1 MNGRT
6 DQELLLE
13 YAGSGAEVAFSE
25 IVRRH
30 VDFVYSAALR
40 VIGNVQLAEEVSQKV
55 FLALAQNARRLA
67 DRAVLSGWLFCT
79 AHNLSVNAVR
89 SEERRRAR
97 EEKAAAMN
105 ELLAG
110 EHEAVWESIAPHLDD
125 ALSQLSQPDRDA
137 VLLRYFERKSAREMA
152 QALGISGE
160 AAQKRVNRAI
170 ERLRALFAKR
180 GIAVGANGLVL
191 LIGANAVKA
200 APAGLALSIC
210 AAAVSGV
217 AVQTSVAITTTKIIA
232 MTTLQKALVA
242 SALVALVGTGTYK
255 ARESALRREQVQALQ
270 QNAATAQSGLPR
282 GAPDASNLSAGNRR
296 TGARGLQAQG
306 VARPAS
312 KRAGAPVGFQS
323 TEMYALLT
331 NKVSRLTRAQVEPY
345 LKSKGRD
352 AASLLAAF
360 RTTGDLALL
369 AEARRKFPNDPEV
382 GFETAIRNDA
392 SRAERRAGLDAFKRG
407 APENALANYLS
418 ALDLFKSGQKGAAVQ
433 ELNAGATKQQFQDYT
448 LERTRTDEQVYRTA
462 GYAPG
467 EAQMIANCFLP
478 EAHLVQMNELG
489 QSIVALAAGYGQ
501 SGDRTSQEAALQM
514 ALTLGRR
521 FDDPAAGE
529 TMRWQLIGI
538 RIERAALNAM
548 DPARMIDGQSVRE
561 RLAQIA
567 QQKEAI
573 QELTRQ
579 ADPIWKTLS
588 DDDWT
593 SYHAQIA
600 RTGEEAAVRWL
611 VSNYG
616 QR

>member
-1 MNGRT
+1 MNSRT

-13 YAGSGAEVAFSE
+13 YAGSGAEAAFSE
-25 IVRRH
+25 VVRRH

-40 VIGNVQLAEEVSQKV
+40 VIRNGQLAEEVSQKV

-79 AHNLSVNAVR
+79 AHNLSVNVVR

-105 ELLAG
+105 ELLAAD
-110 EHEAVWESIAPHLDD
+110 HEAVWESIAPHLDD
-125 ALSQLSQPDRDA
+125 ALSQLSEPDRDA
-137 VLLRYFERKSAREMA
+137 LLLRYFQRKSAREMA

-180 GIAVGANGLVL
+180 GITVGANGLVV
-191 LIGANAVKA
+191 LISANAVQA
-200 APAGLALSIC
+200 APAGLSLSIC
-210 AAAVSGV
+210 AAAVSG
-217 AVQTSVAITTTKIIA
+217 AALQTSVAITTTKIIA
-232 MTTLQKALVA
+232 MTTLQKALTACAVVT
-242 SALVALVGTGTYK
+242 LIGTGIYK
-255 ARESALRREQVQALQ
+255 ARENALRREQGLQ
-270 QNAATAQSGLPR
+270 QPGAFTSQSTRSAVDASANSAANQTSSRPAVASRPATAK
-282 GAPDASNLSAGNRR
+282 R
-296 TGARGLQAQG
+296 TGG
-306 VARPAS
+306 
-312 KRAGAPVGFQS
+312 PVGFTS

-331 NKVSRLTRAQVEPY
+331 NKVARLTRAQVEPY
-345 LKSKGRD
+345 LKSKGRN

-369 AEARRKFPNDPEV
+369 AEARRKYPKEPEV
-382 GFETAIRNDA
+382 GFETATRNDA
-392 SRAERRAGLDAFKRG
+392 SQTERRAGLDAFKLA
-407 APENALANYLS
+407 APENGLANYLS
-418 ALDLFKSGQKGAAVQ
+418 ALDLFKSGQKDAAVQ
-433 ELNAGATKQQFQDYT
+433 ELNAGAIKQQFQDYT
-448 LERTRTDEQVYRTA
+448 AERTRTDEEVYRTV
-462 GYAPG
+462 GYRPG
-467 EAQMIANCFLP
+467 EAQMIANAFLP

-489 QSIVALAAGYGQ
+489 QNIVALAASYGQ
-501 SGDRTSQEAALQM
+501 AGDKTSQEAALQM
-514 ALTLGRR
+514 ALALGKR
-521 FDDPAAGE
+521 FEDPSE

-538 RIERAALNAM
+538 RIERAALNVM
-548 DPARMIDGQSVRE
+548 DPARTIGGGQSVAD
-561 RLAQIA
+561 RLAQIVE
-567 QQKEAI
+567 QKEAI

-593 SYHAQIA
+593 GYHAQIA
-600 RTGEEAAVRWL
+600 RSGEEAAVRWL

>member
-13 YAGSGAEVAFSE
+13 YAGGGSEAAFSE
-25 IVRRH
+25 VVRRH

-40 VIGNVQLAEEVSQKV
+40 VIGNVHLAEEVSQKV
-55 FLALAQNARRLA
+55 FLALAQNARRLG

-105 ELLAG
+105 ELFAG
-110 EHEAVWESIAPHLDD
+110 EHEAIWESIAPHLDD
-125 ALSQLSQPDRDA
+125 ALSQLSEPDRDA
-137 VLLRYFERKSAREMA
+137 LLLRYFQRKSAREMA

-180 GIAVGANGLVL
+180 GIAVGANGLVV
-191 LIGANAVKA
+191 LISAKAVQA
-200 APAGLALSIC
+200 APAGLCLSIC

-217 AVQTSVAITTTKIIA
+217 SVPTSMAITTAKLIA
-232 MTTLQKALVA
+232 MTTLQKALLA
-242 SALVALVGTGTYK
+242 SALVAIVGTGIYK
-255 ARESALRREQVQALQ
+255 ARESALRREQGQALQ
-270 QNAATAQSGLPR
+270 PGGSTLQSEPTRAAADAANNSGAKR
-282 GAPDASNLSAGNRR
+282 AS
-296 TGARGLQAQG
+296 ARQA
-306 VARPAS
+306 VESRPAT
-312 KRAGAPVGFQS
+312 KRAGAPVGFTS

-345 LKSKGRD
+345 LKTNGRS

-360 RTTGDLALL
+360 RTTGDTALL
-369 AEARRKFPNDPEV
+369 AEARRKYPNDPEV

-418 ALDLFKSGQKGAAVQ
+418 ALDLFKTGQKDAAVRD
-433 ELNAGATKQQFQDYT
+433 LNAAAAKTQFEDYT
-448 LERTRTDEQVYRTA
+448 SERTRTDEELYRTV
-462 GYAPG
+462 GYPPG
-467 EAQMIANCFLP
+467 EAQMIADCFLP

-489 QSIVALAAGYGQ
+489 QSIVALAGSYGQ
-501 SGDRTSQEAALQM
+501 SGDTTSQEAALQM
-514 ALTLGRR
+514 ALTLGKR
-521 FDDPAAGE
+521 FDDPAAAE

-538 RIERAALNAM
+538 RVERTALNAM
-548 DPARMIDGQSVRE
+548 DPARMMGGQSVRE
-561 RLAQIA
+561 RLDQIA

-593 SYHAQIA
+593 GYHAQMA
-600 RTGEEAAVRWL
+600 HSGEEAAVRWL

>member
-1 MNGRT
+1 M
-6 DQELLLE
+6 LE
-13 YAGSGAEVAFSE
+13 YAGCGSEAAFSE
-25 IVRRH
+25 VVARH

-55 FLALAQNARRLA
+55 FLALAANARRLA
-67 DRAVLSGWLFCT
+67 DRTVLSSWLFCT

-89 SEERRRAR
+89 GEVRRRAR

-110 EHEAVWESIAPHLDD
+110 DHEADWESVELHLDD
-125 ALSQLSQPDRDA
+125 ALRELSEPDRDA
-137 VLLRYFERKSAREMA
+137 LLLRYFERKSAREMA

-170 ERLRALFAKR
+170 ERLRDLFAKR
-180 GIAVGANGLVL
+180 GIAIGANGLVV
-191 LIGANAVKA
+191 LISANAVKA

-210 AAAVSGV
+210 AAVVSGA

-232 MTTLQKALVA
+232 MTTLQKALIA
-242 SALVALVGTGTYK
+242 SALAAVVGAGVYK
-255 ARESALRREQVQALQ
+255 ARESALRREQLEAQ
-270 QNAATAQSGLPR
+270 QHGGATTPSGPT
-282 GAPDASNLSAGNRR
+282 GSASDASKVAAGN
-296 TGARGLQAQG
+296 QASTRPA
-306 VARPAS
+306 VVSRPAS
-312 KRAGAPVGFQS
+312 KRAGTPVGFTS

-331 NKVSRLTRAQVEPY
+331 NKVARLTKAQVEPY
-345 LKSKGRD
+345 LKTNGRS

-360 RTTGDLALL
+360 RTTGDLGLL
-369 AEARRKFPNDPEV
+369 AEARRKYPNDPEV
-382 GFETAIRNDA
+382 GFETATRNDA
-392 SRAERRAGLDAFKRG
+392 SRQERRAGLDAFKRG

-418 ALDLFKSGQKGAAVQ
+418 ALDLFKSGQKDAAVQ

-448 LERTRTDEQVYRTA
+448 LERTRTDEEVYRTA
-462 GYAPG
+462 GYPPG

-489 QSIVALAAGYGQ
+489 QNIVALAASYGQ
-501 SGDRTSQEAALQM
+501 TGDTTSQEAALQM
-514 ALTLGRR
+514 ALTLGKR

-538 RIERAALNAM
+538 RIERAALSAM
-548 DPARMIDGQSVRE
+548 DPARMLGAGQSVGD

-588 DDDWT
+588 DDEWT

-600 RTGEEAAVRWL
+600 RSGEEAAVRWL

>member
-1 MNGRT
+1 M
-6 DQELLLE
+6 LE
-13 YAGSGAEVAFSE
+13 YAGCGSEAAFSE
-25 IVRRH
+25 VVARH

-55 FLALAQNARRLA
+55 FLALAANARRLA
-67 DRAVLSGWLFCT
+67 DRAVLSSWLFCT

-89 SEERRRAR
+89 GEVRRRVR
-97 EEKAAAMN
+97 EQKAAAMN

-110 EHEAVWESIAPHLDD
+110 DQEADWESIAVHLDD
-125 ALSQLSQPDRDA
+125 VLSQLSEPDRDA
-137 VLLRYFERKSAREMA
+137 LLLRYFQRKSAREMA

-170 ERLRALFAKR
+170 ERLRDLFAKR
-180 GIAVGANGLVL
+180 GIAIGANGLVV
-191 LIGANAVKA
+191 LISANAVKA
-200 APAGLALSIC
+200 APAGLCLSIC
-210 AAAVSGV
+210 AAAVSGA

-232 MTTLQKALVA
+232 MTTLQKALIA
-242 SALVALVGTGTYK
+242 SALVAVVGAGVYK
-255 ARESALRREQVQALQ
+255 ARESALRREQAQALQ
-270 QNAATAQSGLPR
+270 GGATAQSGPTR
-282 GAPDASNLSAGNRR
+282 PAPDAANKSAANP
-296 TGARGLQAQG
+296 GATRPAAVL
-306 VARPAS
+306 RPAS
-312 KRAGAPVGFQS
+312 KRGAPVGFQS

-345 LKSKGRD
+345 LKTNGRS

-369 AEARRKFPNDPEV
+369 AEARRKYPNDPEV
-382 GFETAIRNDA
+382 GFETATRNDA
-392 SRAERRAGLDAFKRG
+392 SRQERRAGLDAFKRG

-418 ALDLFKSGQKGAAVQ
+418 ALDLFKSGQKDAAVQ
-433 ELNAGATKQQFQDYT
+433 ELNTGATKQQFQDYT
-448 LERTRTDEQVYRTA
+448 SERTRTDEEVYRTA
-462 GYAPG
+462 GYPPG
-467 EAQMIANCFLP
+467 EAQMIANSFLP

-489 QSIVALAAGYGQ
+489 QSIVALADSYGR
-501 SGDRTSQEAALQM
+501 SGDKTSQEAALQL
-514 ALTLGRR
+514 ALGLGKR

-538 RIERAALNAM
+538 RVERAALNAM
-548 DPARMIDGQSVRE
+548 DPARMIGAGQSVGD

-600 RTGEEAAVRWL
+600 RSGEEAAVRWL